1 MVQFS
6 AMNNSIID
14 VPGILVGHDTD
25 LENGTG
31 CTVILCPPEGAV
43 AGVDVRGPAPGTLGT
58 DTLRTGRT
66 VERVHGIVLTGGSA
80 FGLASVDGAMRY
92 LDEKNVGFSVGNMR
106 VPIVAG
112 AVIFDLTF
120 GNPRV
125 RPTSE
130 SGYRAAQAA
139 TSSAIGEGNVGAGTG
154 ATVGKMLGM
163 EHATKGGLGT
173 ASQKIA
179 NDVIVAAI
187 VVVNAVGDVVDP
199 RTGVI
204 LAGARNPNGSGWLD
218 SGSAIK
224 NAPPPAPPVAANT
237 TIGVVATNAA
247 LTKEQANIVA
257 MMAHNGIARAIRPAH
272 MLFDGD
278 TLFVFSAGNA
288 RGDINAI
295 GHTASEVVA
304 EAIVRAVRAASSLH
318 GVPSMKELI
327 AV

>member
-1 MVQFS
+1 MD
-6 AMNNSIID
+6 NSITDI
-14 VPGILVGHDTD
+14 PGILVGHDTD
-25 LENGTG
+25 LDNGTG

-58 DTLRTGRT
+58 DTLRTGRL

-80 FGLASVDGAMRY
+80 FGLASIDGVMRY
-92 LDEKNVGFSVGNMR
+92 LEQKNIGLQVGVVR

-130 SGYRAAQAA
+130 SGYRAAKAA
-139 TSSAIGEGNVGAGTG
+139 SSSTIAEGNVGAGTG
-154 ATVGKMLGM
+154 ATVGKMLGV
-163 EHATKGGLGT
+163 EHAMKGGLGT

-179 NDVIVAAI
+179 NDVIVAAL

-199 RTGVI
+199 RTGAI
-204 LAGARNPNGSGWLD
+204 LAGARDPSGGWLD

-224 NAPPPAPPVAANT
+224 NAPPPPLPATTNT

-247 LTKEQANIVA
+247 LTKEQANIIA
-257 MMAHNGIARAIRPAH
+257 MMAHNGIARVVRPAH
-272 MLFDGD
+272 LLFDGD
-278 TLFVFSAGNA
+278 TLFVLSVGNA

-295 GHTASEVVA
+295 GHTASEIVA
-304 EAIVRAVRAASSLH
+304 EAIVRAVNAAETLH
-318 GVPSMKELI
+318 GVPARKDLK
-327 AV
+327 